1 MDPDVNKFHLSPADQ
16 RYNGIDQGMRVP
28 RPANQENKIEAYFK
42 ANPL

>member
-1 MDPDVNKFHLSPADQ
+1 MDPDVNKFHLGTSDQ
-16 RYNGIDQGMRVP
+16 LYNGIAHSMRVP